1 MPSSLPL
8 ESVNVLDLSRDVA
21 GAYCTKLLADLGAT
35 VLMVEPPGGH
45 PARGEG
51 PFPGGVPHAEKSGLF
66 IYLASNKRSV
76 AIDRGDSRRAAT
88 ASPRLPRTPTSSSR
102 AWHRAGSMPSAWVT
116 TGLAPDTTTS

>member
-35 VLMVEPPGGH
+35 VLMAEPPGGH
-45 PARGEG
+45 PARAEG

-76 AIDRGDSRRAAT
+76 AVDLETAAGRDRCRRSCRGRRPRRREPGAGPARRPQ
-88 ASPRLPRTPTSSSR
+88 PRLRPAQRRT
-102 AWHRAGSMPSAWVT
+102 
-116 TGLAPDTTTS
+116 